1 MNCYLLHVQRDLV
14 VRVYTIEDRGHNGYF
29 LNLFVYFRP
38 ARKTYTG
45 ILDII

>member
-29 LNLFVYFRP
+29 FILFVYFRP
-38 ARKTYTG
+38 AR
-45 ILDII
+45 